1 MKKVVLVAAAAAP
14 LGFAYGAKPSIAAP
28 ASPAQIEAPDSALK
42 TVQMSERRMIRQRMM
57 RRNMIRRN
65 MMRQRMMRRNMMR
78 RSMMRRRMMNR
89 SM

>member
-1 MKKVVLVAAAAAP
+1 MKKVVLVAAAAAL

-42 TVQMSERRMIRQRMM
+42 TVQMSERRMM
-57 RRNMIRRN
+57 RRNMMRRN

>member
-1 MKKVVLVAAAAAP
+1 MKKVVLVAAAAAL

-42 TVQMSERRMIRQRMM
+42 TVQMSERRMM
-57 RRNMIRRN
+57 RRN

>member
-1 MKKVVLVAAAAAP
+1 MKKVVLVAAAAT
-14 LGFAYGAKPSIAAP
+14 LMGFAYGAKPSIVAP

-42 TVQMSERRMIRQRMM
+42 TVQMSERRI
-57 RRNMIRRN
+57 
-65 MMRQRMMRRNMMR
+65 MRRNMMR

>member
-1 MKKVVLVAAAAAP
+1 MKKVVLVAAAAT
-14 LGFAYGAKPSIAAP
+14 LMGFAYGAKPSIAAP

-42 TVQMSERRMIRQRMM
+42 TVQMSERRMM
-57 RRNMIRRN
+57 RRSMMRRN
-65 MMRQRMMRRNMMR
+65 MMRQRMMR

>member
-1 MKKVVLVAAAAAP
+1 MKKVVLVAAAAAL
-14 LGFAYGAKPSIAAP
+14 LGFAYGTKPSIATP

-42 TVQMSERRMIRQRMM
+42 TVQMSERRMMRRNMM
-57 RRNMIRRN
+57 RRNMMRRN

-78 RSMMRRRMMNR
+78 RRMMNR